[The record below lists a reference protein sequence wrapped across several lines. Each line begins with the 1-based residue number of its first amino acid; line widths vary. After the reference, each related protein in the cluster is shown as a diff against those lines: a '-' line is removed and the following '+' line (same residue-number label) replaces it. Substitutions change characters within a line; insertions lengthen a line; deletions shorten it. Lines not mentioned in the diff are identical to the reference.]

1 MNTLYTR
8 LIIVIGLANL
18 VPLLWLTPLKDGSEL
33 FRADP
38 LFFSAPGLILIGLW
52 GLAYIASAPHWQALG
67 NLMGVFALEKSFYA
81 VHWWLWLGDNGD
93 RLEFL
98 LYEDPLTAFFLGG
111 YGAWDALC
119 AAFFLFLCIKVRGQA
134 AREAAARGFP
144 GDD

>member
-1 MNTLYTR
+1 MNALFTR
-8 LIIVIGLANL
+8 LIIIIGLANL

-52 GLAYIASAPHWQALG
+52 GLAYIASAAHWSSLG
-67 NLMGVFALEKSFYA
+67 SLMGVFALEKSFYA
-81 VHWWLWLGDNGD
+81 VHWCLWVGDNGD

-111 YGAWDALC
+111 YGVWDGLC
-119 AAFFLFLCIKVRGQA
+119 AAFFLYLCIRVRAQTLKA
-134 AREAAARGFP
+134 SSFP
-144 GDD
+144 EDH